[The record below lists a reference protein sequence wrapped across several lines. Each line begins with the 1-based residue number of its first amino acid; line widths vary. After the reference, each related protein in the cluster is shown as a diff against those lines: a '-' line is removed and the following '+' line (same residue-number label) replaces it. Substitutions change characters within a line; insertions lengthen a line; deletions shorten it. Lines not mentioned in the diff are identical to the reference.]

1 MCQLKMSMCRPTGC
15 YYISPLSLCVQ
26 AGFPPG
32 VVNVVP
38 GYGQTA
44 GCAISHHMDIDKVA
58 FTGSTA
64 VSGILLKGK
73 EN

>member
-1 MCQLKMSMCRPTGC
+1 MV
-15 YYISPLSLCVQ
+15 SPPPSRCVQ
-26 AGFPPG
+26 VGFPPG

-44 GCAISHHMDIDKVA
+44 GCAIAHHMDIDKVA

-64 VSGILLKGK
+64 VSIFFSSPLMSFASFCISSFTVL
-73 EN
+73 

>member
-1 MCQLKMSMCRPTGC
+1 MAVIFFPP
-15 YYISPLSLCVQ
+15 YLCVQ

-64 VSGILLKGK
+64 VSIFQNK
-73 EN
+73 

>member
-1 MCQLKMSMCRPTGC
+1 MTVI
-15 YYISPLSLCVQ
+15 ISLPPSLCVQ

-38 GYGQTA
+38 GYGRTA

-64 VSGILLKGK
+64 VSIS
-73 EN
+73 